1 MGHSTIVT
9 PTPQGGFQTHTVA
22 HHFKTAEQEFQSA
35 KLGFWLFLATEV
47 MLFGGLFAAYIY
59 YHNDQIKKVPTIF
72 GPH

>member
-35 KLGFWLFLATEV
+35 KLGFCQSCGLFLVHPALIL
-47 MLFGGLFAAYIY
+47 MLLTAA
-59 YHNDQIKKVPTIF
+59 
-72 GPH
+72 